1 MDVTSSLAIE
11 VIFDS
16 CIQPHDNI
24 GTLPSTGIDVPG
36 FEDIDDLASLVTS
49 SANMHISD
57 ETDLADDRNWI
68 LNENLSTMKLRSLFN
83 SMQVK
88 PSIFFLLSLS
98 ERCLMTFLW
107 HHHIRRS

>member
-11 VIFDS
+11 IIFDG

-24 GTLPSTGIDVPG
+24 ATLPSTGIDVPQL
-36 FEDIDDLASLVTS
+36 EDVDDVASLVTS

-57 ETDLADDRNWI
+57 ETDLADDRNWFH
-68 LNENLSTMKLRSLFN
+68 NENISTMKLRSLFN

-88 PSIFFLLSLS
+88 PSIFFLLSLF
-98 ERCLMTFLW
+98 EWCLMPL
-107 HHHIRRS
+107 